1 MRCGSWLG
9 RQSTAP
15 SCRRRFCLPAAAS
28 LQTFWKILASF
39 VASRDDMTALAP
51 LHHRLAAWCV
61 LLLWVQTSILTC
73 CTILL
78 PALPLL
84 LIPSSL
90 ARGLFCNVAACC
102 QAAWFG
108 LAVFCLRCIL
118 RTHIFIHACDDKLE
132 NWGMQ
137 GDLLLISN
145 HPTRLDWMF
154 LWTLAAALGRLSGL
168 KIVLK
173 DNLRSAPGFGWAVQ
187 CFAYPFMCRRDRE
200 ADLRVLR
207 DVCGHSGG
215 RGNLALLLFPEG
227 TDLSKS
233 NLETSQSFARKEGL
247 QTYTQV
253 LHPRTA
259 GFVAA
264 WEALHDVAKDLE
276 VQPPVLV
283 DVTMAYVAPACAN
296 LPDEGAVFVRG
307 HIPHEVHIRLR
318 RIGAPTA
325 SSASELCCRLFAEKE
340 DLLNRFHAPADAGN
354 GGHEKPDRRVF
365 MAEGSAALE
374 EVRGVKTR
382 MCLSLLALIVLETC
396 GFRPEFLFGSLA
408 NDMKRVQRMI
418 EERSRQISESE
429 EQHEDEVEGSERFDP
444 GDIFAMIDNLYEH
457 AHGSGSPVVREGF
470 VASLKSFEDTLLSV
484 SAARTHLKAASD
496 PPGTV
501 PQLEKRG
508 LVTEE
513 HIAMI
518 RSCLKQLQEA
528 ESSRSLGHEATAFA
542 HLLNFRL
549 RNALSIRERARDMP
563 SARDLNAAWCHRTL
577 QRLQRQ
583 DDGSAKRPGQAR
595 LLRWAREPRLV
606 HQNAWGFALLQM
618 MGWLWSLLLLVLASA
633 CFVML
638 GKLTGGI
645 DKVILQHARQHP
657 SRQQHLRKER

>member
-1 MRCGSWLG
+1 MPSFRRSLSWPNMAK
-9 RQSTAP
+9 RTHD
-15 SCRRRFCLPAAAS
+15 
-28 LQTFWKILASF
+28 
-39 VASRDDMTALAP
+39 SRDDMTALAP

-382 MCLSLLALIVLETC
+382 MCLSLLALIVLE
-396 GFRPEFLFGSLA
+396 
-408 NDMKRVQRMI
+408 
-418 EERSRQISESE
+418 
-429 EQHEDEVEGSERFDP
+429 
-444 GDIFAMIDNLYEH
+444 
-457 AHGSGSPVVREGF
+457 
-470 VASLKSFEDTLLSV
+470 
-484 SAARTHLKAASD
+484 
-496 PPGTV
+496 
-501 PQLEKRG
+501 
-508 LVTEE
+508 
-513 HIAMI
+513 
-518 RSCLKQLQEA
+518 
-528 ESSRSLGHEATAFA
+528 
-542 HLLNFRL
+542 
-549 RNALSIRERARDMP
+549 
-563 SARDLNAAWCHRTL
+563 
-577 QRLQRQ
+577 
-583 DDGSAKRPGQAR
+583 
-595 LLRWAREPRLV
+595 
-606 HQNAWGFALLQM
+606 AWGFALLQM

>member
-1 MRCGSWLG
+1 
-9 RQSTAP
+9 
-15 SCRRRFCLPAAAS
+15 
-28 LQTFWKILASF
+28 
-39 VASRDDMTALAP
+39 
-51 LHHRLAAWCV
+51 
-61 LLLWVQTSILTC
+61 
-73 CTILL
+73 
-78 PALPLL
+78 
-84 LIPSSL
+84 
-90 ARGLFCNVAACC
+90 
-102 QAAWFG
+102 
-108 LAVFCLRCIL
+108 
-118 RTHIFIHACDDKLE
+118 
-132 NWGMQ
+132 
-137 GDLLLISN
+137 
-145 HPTRLDWMF
+145 MF

-173 DNLRSAPGFGWAVQ
+173 DNLRAAPGFGWAVQ

-264 WEALHDVAKDLE
+264 WQALHDVAKDLE

-283 DVTMAYVAPACAN
+283 DVTMAYVAPVCAN

-318 RIGAPTA
+318 RVGAPEGA

-340 DLLNRFHAPADAGN
+340 DLLNRFHAPADAGS

-382 MCLSLLALIVLETC
+382 MCVSLLALIVLE
-396 GFRPEFLFGSLA
+396 
-408 NDMKRVQRMI
+408 
-418 EERSRQISESE
+418 
-429 EQHEDEVEGSERFDP
+429 
-444 GDIFAMIDNLYEH
+444 
-457 AHGSGSPVVREGF
+457 
-470 VASLKSFEDTLLSV
+470 
-484 SAARTHLKAASD
+484 
-496 PPGTV
+496 
-501 PQLEKRG
+501 
-508 LVTEE
+508 
-513 HIAMI
+513 
-518 RSCLKQLQEA
+518 
-528 ESSRSLGHEATAFA
+528 
-542 HLLNFRL
+542 
-549 RNALSIRERARDMP
+549 
-563 SARDLNAAWCHRTL
+563 
-577 QRLQRQ
+577 
-583 DDGSAKRPGQAR
+583 
-595 LLRWAREPRLV
+595 
-606 HQNAWGFALLQM
+606 AWGFALLQM
-618 MGWLWSLLLLVLASA
+618 MGWLWSPLLLVLASA

-657 SRQQHLRKER
+657 SREQHLRKER